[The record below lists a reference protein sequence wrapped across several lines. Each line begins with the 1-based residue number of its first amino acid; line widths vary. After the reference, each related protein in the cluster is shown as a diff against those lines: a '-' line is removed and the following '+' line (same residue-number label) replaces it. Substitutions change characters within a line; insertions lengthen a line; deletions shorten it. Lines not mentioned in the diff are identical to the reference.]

1 MQTSAPTT
9 YVTLTVNGRD
19 VISLESPELCE
30 AAAKH
35 ALERTAGIERAQRAQ
50 FAGLRER
57 LAPLLQRS
65 CNQP

>member
-30 AAAKH
+30 AAAKICPDR
-35 ALERTAGIERAQRAQ
+35 AAGIELELTSAVCLLARTPRAVTAQ
-50 FAGLRER
+50 I
-57 LAPLLQRS
+57 
-65 CNQP
+65 